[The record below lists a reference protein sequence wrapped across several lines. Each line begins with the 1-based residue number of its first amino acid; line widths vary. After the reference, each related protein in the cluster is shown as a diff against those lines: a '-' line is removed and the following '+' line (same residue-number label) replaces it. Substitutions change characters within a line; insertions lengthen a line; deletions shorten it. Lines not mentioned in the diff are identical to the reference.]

1 MKDCKGVELYL
12 GDKVVY
18 IKGKN
23 SGAELATGTIT
34 KFYIGR
40 FEEECSVGSQS
51 HIISSRIMKL
61 KE

>member
-1 MKDCKGVELYL
+1 MVDCKGIELSI

-34 KFYIGR
+34 KFYTGR
-40 FEEECSVGSQS
+40 FGEECSVGSQT

-61 KE
+61 EE

>member
-1 MKDCKGVELYL
+1 MKDCKEKELYL

-23 SGAELATGTIT
+23 SGSELATGTIT
-34 KFYIGR
+34 KFYTGR
-40 FEEECSVGSQS
+40 FGEECSVGSQT

-61 KE
+61 EE